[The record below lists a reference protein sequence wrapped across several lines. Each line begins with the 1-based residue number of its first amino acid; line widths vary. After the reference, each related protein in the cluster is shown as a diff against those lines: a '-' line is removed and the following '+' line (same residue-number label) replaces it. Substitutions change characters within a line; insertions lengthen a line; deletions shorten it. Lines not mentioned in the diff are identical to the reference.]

1 MNPKPKIKV
10 GVLGATGAVGQRFV
24 QMLAD
29 HPWFEIAALTASDRS
44 VGKRYGDA
52 AKWLLRGGMPPAVA
66 DMTLVPTQPDAIG
79 PEVRLLFSA
88 LPGESAREVEV
99 ELAAAGY
106 GVCSNASA
114 HRMDPDVP
122 LLIPDVNPE
131 HAALIGVQQARRG
144 WAARQAPAEAAW
156 DKSERTPQPVVEGP
170 QGAAGLRP
178 GASPDVRHA
187 SAGFI
192 VTNPNCTTTHLVCAL
207 KPLYDAFGLEAVNVV
222 SMQAIS
228 GAGYPG
234 VSAMDILDN
243 VIPYIGG
250 EEEKV
255 ELEPRKLL
263 GTLMGEEIRFAD
275 FTVSAQCNRVAVR
288 NGHLEAV
295 SVKLRRRASLDEV
308 AEALRSYRGE
318 PQRLGL
324 PTAPDPA
331 IILFQEKDRPQPRL
345 DRLAG
350 KGMATCVGRLRPDP
364 LFDYKFIVLGHNTIR
379 GAAGGSILN
388 AELLVAKG
396 YV

>member
-1 MNPKPKIKV
+1 MNPTSKIKV

-44 VGKRYGDA
+44 AGKRYGDA
-52 AKWLLRGGMPPAVA
+52 AKWLLRGGMPPGVA
-66 DMTLVPTQPDAIG
+66 DMVLLPSVPDAIG

-131 HAALIGVQQARRG
+131 HIELIPIQQARRG
-144 WAARQAPAEAAW
+144 WSRPA
-156 DKSERTPQPVVEGP
+156 
-170 QGAAGLRP
+170 
-178 GASPDVRHA
+178 ASPLPGGERGQGGRP
-187 SAGFI
+187 GFI

-207 KPLYDAFGLEAVNVV
+207 KPLHDAFGLEAVSVV

-263 GTLMGEEIRFAD
+263 GTLAGETIRFAD

-295 SVKLRRRASLDEV
+295 SVKLRRPASLEQV
-308 AEALRSYRGE
+308 AEALTSYRGE

-331 IILFQEKDRPQPRL
+331 IILFREKDRPQPRL